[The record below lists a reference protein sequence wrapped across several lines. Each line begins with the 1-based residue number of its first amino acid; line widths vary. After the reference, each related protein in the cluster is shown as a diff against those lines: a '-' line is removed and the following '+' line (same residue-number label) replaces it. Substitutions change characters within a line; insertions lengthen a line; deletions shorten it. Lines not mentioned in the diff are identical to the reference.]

1 MAEHAP
7 VKITVDST
15 CDLTPELYEKFGII
29 QTPLYVTLGD
39 KDYRDGVDIFQKDV
53 FAYVEDTGELPK
65 TAAVPIAD
73 YASVFCCWRE
83 KGYEVVHINIS
94 QKMSAS
100 HQNALHAAQKAGGVY
115 VVDSAN
121 LSTGSGHLAL
131 MGAELA
137 QKGLSAAE
145 IYEELQRAAMR
156 VEASFVVDKLEYLH
170 KGGRCSSVARLGANL
185 LKLKPCI
192 QVKNGEMGVAKKYR
206 GSLELCLTQYVK
218 EQLEGRTDLDPHRIF
233 ITHTVQDKKLV
244 ASVKKQVEALG
255 IFEEICVTG
264 AGCTISSH
272 CGPGTLGVLFL
283 HREK

>member
-7 VKITVDST
+7 VKITADST
-15 CDLTPELYEKFGII
+15 CDLTPELYEKFAITR
-29 QTPLYVTLGD
+29 TPLYVTLGD

-53 FAYVEDTGELPK
+53 FNYVAETKELPK
-65 TAAVPIAD
+65 TAAVSMAD
-73 YASVFCCWRE
+73 YTAVFSEWRE
-83 KGYEVVHINIS
+83 KGYEIVHINLS
-94 QKMSAS
+94 RKMSAT
-100 HQNALHAAQKAGGVY
+100 HQNAVHAAEKVGGVY

-137 QKGLSAAE
+137 QKDLSAAE
-145 IYEELQRAAMR
+145 ICEELRRAVPR

-170 KGGRCSSVARLGANL
+170 KGGRCSSVAKLGANL

-192 QVKNGEMGVAKKYR
+192 QVKDGEMGVAKKYR
-206 GSLELCLTQYVK
+206 GSLEQCLNQYVK
-218 EQLEGRTDLDPHRIF
+218 EQLENREDLDPHRIF

-244 ASVKKQVEALG
+244 SAVKKQVEELG
-255 IFEEICVTG
+255 IFDEICVTS

-283 HREK
+283 HR